1 MQLYYLLIVV
11 VVGDVKIMSSTV
23 TVIFAVI
30 NYSAITWVA
39 NNYNIRT
46 EPRFFEPNWTTLI
59 LNWIRFFQKTKPKP
73 NRNKKNLFCTSLV
86 LTNVLQNTLHA
97 EIVTLCGTWKQNP
110 YTTPCLKKT
119 AFLFLSELHQI
130 YMNFNKFW

>member
-11 VVGDVKIMSSTV
+11 AVGDVKIMSSTV

-46 EPRFFEPNWTTLI
+46 EPRFLNRTEPHSFWTESD
-59 LNWIRFFQKTKPKP
+59 FFKRP
-73 NRNKKNLFCTSLV
+73 NQNQTEIKK
-86 LTNVLQNTLHA
+86 
-97 EIVTLCGTWKQNP
+97 
-110 YTTPCLKKT
+110 
-119 AFLFLSELHQI
+119 I
-130 YMNFNKFW
+130 YSAHP

>member
-46 EPRFFEPNWTTLI
+46 EPRFFLTE
-59 LNWIRFFQKTKPKP
+59 LNHTHFELNPIFSKDQTKTKPK
-73 NRNKKNLFCTSLV
+73 
-86 LTNVLQNTLHA
+86 
-97 EIVTLCGTWKQNP
+97 
-110 YTTPCLKKT
+110 
-119 AFLFLSELHQI
+119 
-130 YMNFNKFW
+130 